1 MNIIQSRYYVDVD
14 VDVDVD
20 VCLNL

>member
-14 VDVDVD
+14 VDVDV
-20 VCLNL
+20 CLNL